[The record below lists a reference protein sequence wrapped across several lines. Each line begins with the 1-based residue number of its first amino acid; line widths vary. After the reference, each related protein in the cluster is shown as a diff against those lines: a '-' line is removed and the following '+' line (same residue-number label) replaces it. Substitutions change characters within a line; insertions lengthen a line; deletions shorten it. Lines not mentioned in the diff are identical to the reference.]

1 MHRIVATSGKLGS
14 ELAPVPMRSFDKET
28 IMTSSTP
35 AIERIARVLAGERLS
50 SNAEGTEPSAGSQV
64 DAHWHEF
71 RAEAVAILKSLR
83 EPPPE
88 VAQSGDCDA
97 WTRSIGAMLGY
108 PQEPHDE
115 QHGLDEVAESARHF
129 LRAPS

>member
-1 MHRIVATSGKLGS
+1 
-14 ELAPVPMRSFDKET
+14 
-28 IMTSSTP
+28 MTSSTP

-64 DAHWHEF
+64 DARWHEY
-71 RAEAVAILKSLR
+71 REEAVAILKSLR

-88 VAQSGDCDA
+88 VARIGDGEA
-97 WTRSIGAMLGY
+97 WTRSIGAVLRQS
-108 PQEPHDE
+108 QEPHDE
-115 QHGLDEVAESARHF
+115 KHGLDEVAESARHF